1 MAVAAVAVGR
11 VKSADECA
19 SDDPCT
25 AGDSR
30 LCVQFMDPLDENSE
44 VNSAVLQ
51 YCVRSNDW
59 WSASNPLMDID
70 PMFPAQACQN
80 HDACPGDEVCNENTN
95 QCEPCYAAGDQ
106 PPSDDPGYCCPGM
119 IVMPWGECDFPE
131 DGF

>member
-1 MAVAAVAVGR
+1 MENGSPICEALPDGGGGGGGGGLE

-80 HDACPGDEVCNENTN
+80 HDACPGTRSVTKTPISASPVM
-95 QCEPCYAAGDQ
+95 QLGTSLPVMIRATAAL
-106 PPSDDPGYCCPGM
+106 
-119 IVMPWGECDFPE
+119 V
-131 DGF
+131 